1 MYEIVV
7 IPGDGIGKEVME
19 AALTV
24 LKALPDIEFNFTFAD
39 FQKQEQLFLMKQS
52 SLQKTQTPVSLAQL
66 VKQLQML

>member
-24 LKALPDIEFNFTFAD
+24 LKALPDIEFNFTFA
-39 FQKQEQLFLMKQS
+39 E
-52 SLQKTQTPVSLAQL
+52 
-66 VKQLQML
+66 QLQML